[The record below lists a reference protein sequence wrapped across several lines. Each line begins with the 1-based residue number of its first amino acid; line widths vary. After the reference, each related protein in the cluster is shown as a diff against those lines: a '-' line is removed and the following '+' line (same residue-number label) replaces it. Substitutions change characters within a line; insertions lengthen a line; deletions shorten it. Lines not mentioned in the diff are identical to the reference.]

1 MVESLKRITV
11 KNVLFI
17 NVLGA
22 LTLFVL
28 SSVQSSFA
36 QSPQEG
42 ELGLMVIGACVA
54 AALAFLGA
62 GIGLGMA
69 GSAAMGAISEKPEIF
84 SMTFIYIVFIE
95 AIAIYGLVVVFM
107 ILARL

>member
-1 MVESLKRITV
+1 MRKIIL
-11 KNVLFI
+11 I
-17 NVLGA
+17 NVLSA

-28 SSVQSSFA
+28 SSIPFSFA

-42 ELGLMVIGACVA
+42 ELGLMVIGACIA

>member
-1 MVESLKRITV
+1 MRKKTSKKFLLISVTS
-11 KNVLFI
+11 
-17 NVLGA
+17 A
-22 LTLFVL
+22 LILLAL
-28 SSVQSSFA
+28 SSIPLSFA
-36 QSPQEG
+36 QSSQEG
-42 ELGLMVIGACVA
+42 ELGLMVIGACIA
-54 AALAFLGA
+54 AALAFFAA

>member
-1 MVESLKRITV
+1 MKEQTV
-11 KNVLFI
+11 RKILFM
-17 NVLGA
+17 NALGA
-22 LTLFVL
+22 LILFTL
-28 SSVQSSFA
+28 SSIPISFA
-36 QSPQEG
+36 QGSEQADVG
-42 ELGLMVIGACVA
+42 IMVVGACIA
-54 AALAFLGA
+54 AGLAMFAA

-95 AIAIYGLVVVFM
+95 AIAIYGLVIVFM